1 MTLATLIRI
10 HEPIRPPVN
19 PRPSW
24 KATLSMAFRPFYL
37 LAALQ
42 AAVFI
47 FAWAFGFG
55 GTQALPGMLWHAH
68 EMIWGYAGA
77 VIVGFLLTAVAT
89 WTGQAPVRGLLLAQ
103 LAGVWLLARVVLLA
117 LPDTN
122 LPGGA
127 LSALFFIIAA
137 FFMAIPVIRTR
148 NKRNYI
154 VPVLLLAMAT
164 ADLVFHLSVA
174 GLLSLDPRHM
184 LHVGLLLV
192 ATVIFFMGMRVIS
205 FFTSRALQTPQV
217 VNGPAVTFVAVGA
230 TLCLA
235 LAVALEAPAALSA
248 VLGLAAGVTNL
259 VQLLRW
265 WQKGVTRNPLL
276 WVLFAGYAC
285 AAVGVGLYGLS
296 AALWPQAMS
305 AALHSIAVG
314 GVGLLTV
321 GMMVRTALGH
331 TGRPLSLPP
340 PMGGAFWLILGAT
353 VLRLFAAWPSP
364 LSPWA
369 IMASGVCFSAG
380 MALFVFRFGPWLLK
394 PRADGMP

>member
-1 MTLATLIRI
+1 MATLIRI
-10 HEPIRPPVN
+10 QEPLRPPVN

-37 LAALQ
+37 LATLQ
-42 AAVFI
+42 AAIFI
-47 FAWAFGFG
+47 FAWTFGFG

-89 WTGQAPVRGLLLAQ
+89 WTGQAPVRGLLLA
-103 LAGVWLLARVVLLA
+103 LLTGVWLMARVVLLA
-117 LPDTN
+117 LPGSN

-127 LSALFFIIAA
+127 LSTLFFAIAA
-137 FFMAIPVIRTR
+137 IFMAIPVIRTR

-154 VPVLLLAMAT
+154 VPLLLLAMA
-164 ADLVFHLSVA
+164 AANLVFHLAVA
-174 GLLSLDPRHM
+174 GLLTLDPRHM

-192 ATVIFFMGMRVIS
+192 ATVIFFMGMRVIA

-217 VNGPAVTFVAVGA
+217 VNGPLVSFVAVGA

-235 LAVALEAPAALSA
+235 LTVAMGAPVALSA
-248 VLGLAAGVTNL
+248 ILGVTAGATNL
-259 VQLLRW
+259 VQWLRW
-265 WQKGVTRNPLL
+265 WQKGVTSNPLL

-285 AAVGVGLYGLS
+285 AAIGVGLYGLS
-296 AALWPQAMS
+296 AAFWPQAIS
-305 AALHSIAVG
+305 AALHAIAVG

-331 TGRPLSLPP
+331 TGRALSLPP
-340 PMGGAFWLILGAT
+340 PMASAFWLILTAT

-364 LSPWA
+364 LAPWA
-369 IMASGVCFSAG
+369 IIASGVCFSAG
-380 MALFVFRFGPWLLK
+380 MALFVFRFGPWLLQ

>member
-10 HEPIRPPVN
+10 NEPIRPPVN

-42 AAVFI
+42 AAIFI
-47 FAWAFGFG
+47 FAWVFGFG
-55 GTQALPGMLWHAH
+55 GTEALAGMLWHAH

-77 VIVGFLLTAVAT
+77 VIAGFLLTAVAT
-89 WTGQAPVRGLLLAQ
+89 WTGQAPVRGMALAQ
-103 LAGVWLLARVVLLA
+103 LVVVWLLARVLL
-117 LPDTN
+117 LVVPGSN

-127 LSALFFIIAA
+127 LSALFFVIAA
-137 FFMAIPVIRTR
+137 VQMAIPVIRTR

-154 VPVLLLAMAT
+154 VPVLLLAMA
-164 ADLVFHLSVA
+164 AANMVFNLAVA
-174 GLLSLDPRHM
+174 GVLALDPRHM

-192 ATVIFFMGMRVIS
+192 ATVIFFMGLRVIS

-217 VNGPAVTFVAVGA
+217 VNGPVVTFVAVGA
-230 TLCLA
+230 TLGLA
-235 LAVALEAPAALSA
+235 LAVALEAPVVIGAL
-248 VLGLAAGVTNL
+248 LGTVAGATNL
-259 VQLLRW
+259 VQLSRW
-265 WQKGVTRNPLL
+265 WQKGVTSNPLL
-276 WVLFAGYAC
+276 WVLHAGYAC
-285 AAVGVGLYGLS
+285 AAFGVGLYGLS

-314 GVGLLTV
+314 GVGLLTI
-321 GMMVRTALGH
+321 GMMARTALGH

-340 PMGGAFWLILGAT
+340 PMASAFWLILAAT
-353 VLRLFAAWPSP
+353 ILRLLAAWPSP

-369 IMASGVCFSAG
+369 IIASGVCFSAG
-380 MALFVFRFGPWLLK
+380 MVLFVFRFGPWLLK
-394 PRADGMP
+394 PRADGLP

>member
-1 MTLATLIRI
+1 
-10 HEPIRPPVN
+10 
-19 PRPSW
+19 
-24 KATLSMAFRPFYL
+24 
-37 LAALQ
+37 
-42 AAVFI
+42 
-47 FAWAFGFG
+47 
-55 GTQALPGMLWHAH
+55 
-68 EMIWGYAGA
+68 

-89 WTGQAPVRGLLLAQ
+89 WTGQPPVRGALLAL
-103 LAGVWLLARVVLLA
+103 LAGVWLLARVTLLA
-117 LPDTN
+117 LSGSN

-127 LSALFFIIAA
+127 LSALFFVIAA
-137 FFMAIPVIRTR
+137 ILIAAPVIRTR

-154 VPVLLLAMAT
+154 VPILLLAMAA
-164 ADLVFHLSVA
+164 ADLTFNLAIA
-174 GLLSLDPRHM
+174 GLLALDPRHM

-205 FFTSRALQTPQV
+205 FFTSRALQTQQV
-217 VNGPAVTFVAVGA
+217 VNGPVVTFVAVGA

-235 LAVALEAPAALSA
+235 LAVALEAPPALAA
-248 VLGLAAGVTNL
+248 VLGLAAGATNL

-265 WQKGVTRNPLL
+265 WQKGVTSNPLL
-276 WVLFAGYAC
+276 WVLYAGYAS
-285 AAVGVGLYGLS
+285 AAVGVGMYGLS
-296 AALWPQAMS
+296 AAVWPQAMS

-340 PMGGAFWLILGAT
+340 PMASAFWLILGAT

-364 LSPWA
+364 LSSLA
-369 IMASGVCFSAG
+369 IMASGLCFSAG

>member
-1 MTLATLIRI
+1 MATLIRI
-10 HEPIRPPVN
+10 HEPLRPPVN

-24 KATLSMAFRPFYL
+24 KATLSIAFRPFYL
-37 LAALQ
+37 LATLQ
-42 AAVFI
+42 AAIFI

-55 GTQALPGMLWHAH
+55 GTQALPGMLWHGH

-89 WTGQAPVRGLLLAQ
+89 WTSQAPVRGPLLAM
-103 LAGVWLLARVVLLA
+103 LAGVWVLARVVLLA
-117 LPDTN
+117 VPDSN
-122 LPGGA
+122 LPGGM

-137 FFMAIPVIRTR
+137 IFMAIPVIRTR
-148 NKRNYI
+148 NRRNFI
-154 VPVLLLAMAT
+154 VLVLLAAMAT
-164 ADLVFHLSVA
+164 ANLVFHLAVA
-174 GLLSLDPRHM
+174 GLLTLDPRHM

-192 ATVIFFMGMRVIS
+192 ATVIFFMGLRVIS
-205 FFTSRALQTPQV
+205 FFTSRALHTPQV
-217 VNGPAVTFVAVGA
+217 MNGPLVTYISVGA

-235 LAVALEAPAALSA
+235 LAVATGLPAALIA
-248 VLGLAAGVTNL
+248 ALGITAGATNL
-259 VQLLRW
+259 IQLVRW
-265 WQKGVTRNPLL
+265 WQKGVTSNPLL
-276 WVLFAGYAC
+276 WVLFAGYASTS
-285 AAVGVGLYGLS
+285 VGVGLYGL
-296 AALWPQAMS
+296 AALLWPQAMS

-314 GVGLLTV
+314 GVGLLTI

-340 PMGGAFWLILGAT
+340 PMASAFWLILGAT

-380 MALFVFRFGPWLLK
+380 MALFVFRFGPWLLE

>member
-10 HEPIRPPVN
+10 QEPIHPPVA

-37 LAALQ
+37 LATMQ
-42 AAVFI
+42 AAIFI
-47 FAWAFGFG
+47 FIWVFGFD
-55 GTQALPGMLWHAH
+55 GTAALPGMLWHAH

-89 WTGQAPVRGLLLAQ
+89 WTGQPPIRGLLLAM
-103 LAGVWLLARVVLLA
+103 LVAVWILARVVLLA
-117 LPDTN
+117 VPDSN
-122 LPGGA
+122 LPGGM

-137 FFMAIPVIRTR
+137 ILMAIPVIRTR

-154 VPVLLLAMAT
+154 VPVLLLGMAG
-164 ADLVFHLSVA
+164 ANLVFHFAVNRMLN
-174 GLLSLDPRHM
+174 LDPRHM

-217 VNGPAVTFVAVGA
+217 PNGPLVTFVAVGA

-235 LAVALEAPAALSA
+235 IAVALGAPAALSA
-248 VLGLAAGVTNL
+248 VLGIAAGSINL
-259 VQLLRW
+259 IQLLRW
-265 WQKGVTRNPLL
+265 WQKGVTSNPLL
-276 WVLFAGYAC
+276 WVLYGGYAC
-285 AAVGVGLYGLS
+285 AAAGVGLYGLS
-296 AALWPQAMS
+296 VAFWPQAMS

-340 PMGGAFWLILGAT
+340 LMASAFWLILGAT
-353 VLRLFAAWPSP
+353 VLRFFAAWPSP
-364 LSPWA
+364 LASWA
-369 IMASGVCFSAG
+369 VIASGVCFSAG

>member
-1 MTLATLIRI
+1 MATLIRI
-10 HEPIRPPVN
+10 QEPIRPPVN

-37 LAALQ
+37 LATLQ
-42 AAVFI
+42 AAIFI
-47 FAWAFGFG
+47 FAWSFGFG
-55 GTQALPGMLWHAH
+55 GTQALPGFLWHGH

-89 WTGQAPVRGLLLAQ
+89 WTGQPPVRGALLAL
-103 LAGVWLLARVVLLA
+103 LAGVWLLARVTLLA
-117 LPDTN
+117 LSGSN

-127 LSALFFIIAA
+127 LSALFFVIAA
-137 FFMAIPVIRTR
+137 TLIAAPVIRTR

-154 VPVLLLAMAT
+154 VPILLLAMAA
-164 ADLVFHLSVA
+164 ADLTFNLAIA
-174 GLLSLDPRHM
+174 GLLALDPRHM

-205 FFTSRALQTPQV
+205 FFTSRALQTQQV
-217 VNGPAVTFVAVGA
+217 VNGPVVTFVAVGA

-235 LAVALEAPAALSA
+235 LAVALEAPPALAA
-248 VLGLAAGVTNL
+248 VLGLAAGATNL

-265 WQKGVTRNPLL
+265 WQKGVTSNPLL
-276 WVLFAGYAC
+276 WVLYAGYAS
-285 AAVGVGLYGLS
+285 AAVGVGMYGLS
-296 AALWPQAMS
+296 AAVWPQAMS

-340 PMGGAFWLILGAT
+340 PMASAFWLILGAT

-364 LSPWA
+364 LSSLA
-369 IMASGVCFSAG
+369 IMASGLCFSAG